1 MTKRFDTFS
10 HCCSEGFLI
19 TGEVGNGVA
28 AISLA
33 LKHQPDFMILD
44 HRMPCLDGKATA
56 EVLRAVAPN
65 ARVVAFSAVLDGKPE
80 WADAYL
86 NKQRIAEIAP
96 LLTAL
101 IPAGQLVRAVR

>member
-1 MTKRFDTFS
+1 MMTTSSCTFS
-10 HCCSEGFLI
+10 DFFVF
-19 TGEVGNGVA
+19 GEATNGVD

-33 LKHQPDFMILD
+33 RWHQPDFMILD